1 MKILALVLISITCFA
16 QQPAVMDPVLV
27 QDLDFTLVRPE
38 FGKVYRVM
46 LRKDHALLAE
56 GIPDSTWV
64 QICYGCQ
71 ITNTPPPIR
80 IDTIDSELLVYEGW
94 ARYGATSTPGWYK
107 GTISYSSAGE
117 ASYTFVGTGVEVWGE
132 TAPNHGVGNVTVGTT
147 KTGYW
152 GTFDINGDGQLSAN
166 EVKTGQTLP
175 AKIVEFKGLPQ
186 GQHTVTIKPVSGTIL
201 IDFLVIQR

>member
-1 MKILALVLISITCFA
+1 MKILALVCLSITCFA

-56 GIPDSTWV
+56 GIADSTWV
-64 QICYGCQ
+64 TICYGCQ
-71 ITNTPPPIR
+71 ITNTPPPTAQ
-80 IDTIDSELLVYEGW
+80 IDTIDSEQLVYEGW
-94 ARYGATSTPGWYK
+94 ARHGATSTPGWYK

-117 ASYTFVGTGVEVWGE
+117 ARYTFVGTGVEVWGE
-132 TAPNHGVGNVTVGTT
+132 TGNHGTGSVTV
-147 KTGYW
+147 
-152 GTFDINGDGQLSAN
+152 DGQTKPASWQSSTP
-166 EVKTGQTLP
+166 KLP
-175 AKIVEFKGLPQ
+175 AKVAEFKGLSQ

-201 IDFLVIQR
+201 VDFIVLIR

>member
-1 MKILALVLISITCFA
+1 MKTLILILFSFTAFA

-56 GIPDSTWV
+56 GIADSTWV
-64 QICYGCQ
+64 TICYGCQ
-71 ITNTPPPIR
+71 IINTPPPAAQ
-80 IDTIDSELLVYEGW
+80 IDTIDSEQLVYEGW
-94 ARYGATSTPGWYK
+94 ARHGATSTPGWYK

-117 ASYTFVGTGVEVWGE
+117 ARYTFVGTGVEVWGE
-132 TAPNHGVGNVTVGTT
+132 TGNHGSGTVTV
-147 KTGYW
+147 
-152 GTFDINGDGQLSAN
+152 DGQTKPASWQSASP
-166 EVKTGQTLP
+166 KLP
-175 AKIVEFKGLPQ
+175 AKVAEFKGLPQ

-201 IDFLVIQR
+201 IDFIVLIR